1 MTSLKTRKGFIHE
14 NANLYNNRK
23 DETDLGGIDFLLHY
37 MDQEN
42 IFVLL
47 VKHPY
52 ICCYN
57 NTRTPEAKKDYRG
70 TKMLLLCLAKR
81 HNASHPLKTV
91 SMEELENDQ
100 CIASEREM
108 YKNTL

>member
-1 MTSLKTRKGFIHE
+1 
-14 NANLYNNRK
+14 
-23 DETDLGGIDFLLHY
+23 

-42 IFVLL
+42 ILVFL

-70 TKMLLLCLAKR
+70 TKMLLLCLVKR
-81 HNASHPLKTV
+81 HNASHPFKTV

-100 CIASEREM
+100 CIASERET